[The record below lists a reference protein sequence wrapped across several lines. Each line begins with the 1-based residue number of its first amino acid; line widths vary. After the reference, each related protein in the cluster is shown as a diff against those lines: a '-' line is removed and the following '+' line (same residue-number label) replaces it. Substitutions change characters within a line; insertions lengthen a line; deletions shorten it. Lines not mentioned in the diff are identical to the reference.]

1 LKIELIQSRNFF
13 IIEEKFEEEKILTDE
28 QQLKNLYNEMWT
40 ALLAKDIS
48 TLEKIHDENF
58 ILIHMTGMKQ
68 PKFEYLRCVRDG
80 ELKYFSST
88 PENIFVE
95 VNGNFGKLIGQSKVE
110 AAVFRG
116 RKNIWRLQLAFDVE
130 KINGEWILMQG
141 KASTY

>member
-1 LKIELIQSRNFF
+1 M
-13 IIEEKFEEEKILTDE
+13 TDE

-40 ALLAKDIS
+40 ALLTKDIS

-68 PKFEYLRCVRDG
+68 RKAEYLRCIRDG

-95 VNGNFGKLIGQSKVE
+95 VNGNFGKLIGKSKVE
-110 AAVFRG
+110 AAVFGG